1 MPRRGFNM
9 AEQEPSEYLLKLA
22 ALEEFERGLKYR
34 KTYEE
39 LVHVF
44 LGLTKEIAR
53 YCEKN
58 GIEISDSA
66 VYERIITK
74 AQETIMSRI
83 SPNAG
88 YSFKSPDY
96 GTDSDFFDSYVQI
109 STRLPQF

>member
-1 MPRRGFNM
+1 MTNDSEDG
-9 AEQEPSEYLLKLA
+9 EYLVKLA
-22 ALEEFERGLKYR
+22 ALNEFERGLKFR

-44 LGLTKEIAR
+44 LGLTKEIDR

-66 VYERIITK
+66 VYERIIAK
-74 AQETIMSRI
+74 AQETIMSRV

-88 YSFKSPDY
+88 QPFKSPDY
-96 GTDSDFFDSYVQI
+96 GTDSSPLHQSQI
-109 STRLPQF
+109 YGAAKKDGHDK